1 MHILIIKTS
10 SLGDLV
16 HLLPALSDATQR
28 IPGLRV
34 DWLVEESFAAVPA
47 WHPAVDQV
55 IPIAIRRWRMHLGRR
70 ETWRE
75 LSQARQRIQARRYD
89 AVIDAQG
96 LIKSALFAVQ
106 ALGPRWGYDRT
117 SIREPLAC
125 LAYHQRA
132 TVSWSL
138 HAIERNRRLLAAALG
153 YRWDDLP
160 LNYGL
165 QGLAQRVAAPGLS
178 LPARYV
184 VGLHGTSRAEKEW
197 DEAQWIALGRE
208 LAQQGVSLVLPWGN
222 AREQQRAQRMG
233 MQVPGSVVLPK
244 LGLDALAWILDQAT
258 AVVGVD
264 TGLMHIAAALAKPG
278 VALFP
283 ATDPELYGVR
293 VATGAPPMVNLTGAD
308 TLVAPRVMQ
317 VLAPSLALSPVQ
329 IG

>member
-1 MHILIIKTS
+1 MHILIIKTT

-16 HLLPALSDATQR
+16 HLLPALSDAAAS

-55 IPIAIRRWRMHLGRR
+55 IPIAIRRWRKHLAQRD
-70 ETWRE
+70 TWRE
-75 LSQARQRIQARRYD
+75 LAQARQRIQARRYD

-106 ALGPRWGYDRT
+106 ALGTRWGYDRT

-125 LAYHQRA
+125 LAYQHRA

-138 HAIERNRRLLAAALG
+138 HAIERNRRLLSAALG
-153 YRWDDLP
+153 YRWEALP

-165 QGLAQRVAAPGLS
+165 RGLAQRVAAPAVD
-178 LPARYV
+178 LPPRYV
-184 VGLHGTSRAEKEW
+184 VGLHGTSRPDKEW
-197 DEAQWIALGRE
+197 DESQWVALGLG
-208 LAQQGVSLVLPWGN
+208 LAHQGVSLVLPWGN
-222 AREQQRAQRMG
+222 AREHERAQRMG
-233 MQVPGSVVLPK
+233 QQVPGSVVLPK
-244 LGLDALAWILDQAT
+244 LGLDALAYILDRAT

-264 TGLMHIAAALAKPG
+264 TGLMHIAAALDKPG

-283 ATDPELYGVR
+283 VTDPGLYGVR
-293 VATGAPPMVNLTGAD
+293 VATGAPPMVNLSHAPD
-308 TLVAPRVMQ
+308 LVAQRVLQ
-317 VLAPSLALSPVQ
+317 ELAPSLGSL
-329 IG
+329 G